1 MLAPTNVKVA
11 PRRHPY
17 VLLPQGGGG
26 ALRRMRAAGMPVR
39 PRLQQVASEQI
50 EVFCE
55 LLSKRSINHVR
66 QDKVC
71 FQEAGAGE
79 QFHGSSAS

>member
-1 MLAPTNVKVA
+1 MSLNTFPARRLMLACLFALGCATAQAENWPGSDWDSQLAA
-11 PRRHPY
+11 PSS
-17 VLLPQGGGG
+17 VLN
-26 ALRRMRAAGMPVR
+26 
-39 PRLQQVASEQI
+39 
-50 EVFCE
+50 E
-55 LLSKRSINHVR
+55 LDNCKRSINHVR